1 MGVVQI
7 YYADHAP
14 PHFHVQYAGETAKFE
29 IETLALIDGSLPAR
43 ARGLVTEWASLHQ
56 VELMEAFRKAAASE
70 PPKKF
75 RPFAKITNVGV
86 LG

>member
-56 VELMEAFRKAAASE
+56 VELHGSFSQSSCIE
-70 PPKKF
+70 PPQ
-75 RPFAKITNVGV
+75 KIPPIC
-86 LG
+86 

>member
-1 MGVVQI
+1 MPEISRFYGIVVQI
-7 YYADHAP
+7 YYADHVP

-56 VELMEAFRKAAASE
+56 AELMEAFRKAAASE
-70 PPKKF
+70 PPE
-75 RPFAKITNVGV
+75 KIPP
-86 LG
+86 LC

>member
-1 MGVVQI
+1 MPEISRFYGIVVQI
-7 YYADHAP
+7 YYADHSP

-70 PPKKF
+70 PSE
-75 RPFAKITNVGV
+75 KIPP
-86 LG
+86 LC

>member
-43 ARGLVTEWASLHQ
+43 ARGLVTGKRVSVHFLSYLQ
-56 VELMEAFRKAAASE
+56 
-70 PPKKF
+70 
-75 RPFAKITNVGV
+75 
-86 LG
+86 